1 MGPDRPGLAPKQ
13 HNELMRMM
21 SDMDPAADY
30 LLANRMNRNVVDNLP
45 ETLFP
50 SSTDRAYQ
58 IQDGLVDLLTA
69 EYNSQ
74 ACGYKLACT
83 NPPIMVLLGAD
94 GPFSGRLMDHSTHEN
109 GAVLEASDYVH
120 RIVEPEFI
128 LVMGQ
133 DVPAGEIEYTAKTIR
148 PYVRS
153 VAPGIEIVDHRYS
166 DFTVVGPDALIADN
180 AIHGA
185 CVIGETRDLSHTLD
199 LSRHPVS
206 LEVNG
211 QEFSRGDG
219 GNVLGS
225 PLIALSWL
233 ANHLQTRGN
242 ILKAGDIITTG
253 TACDVFY
260 AQAGDRIRA
269 DFGTLGSVSLSF
281 K

>member
-1 MGPDRPGLAPKQ
+1 
-13 HNELMRMM
+13 MM
-21 SDMDPAADY
+21 SNIDSAADY
-30 LLANRMNRNVVDNLP
+30 LLANRMNRQVVDNLP
-45 ETLFP
+45 EKLFP
-50 SSTDRAYQ
+50 HSTDRAYR
-58 IQDGLVDLLTA
+58 IQDCLVDLLAT

-83 NPPIMVLLGAD
+83 NPPIMALLGAD
-94 GPFSGRLMDHSTHEN
+94 GPFSGRLMDHSTHES
-109 GAVLEASDYVH
+109 GAVLNEAEYVH
-120 RIVEPEFI
+120 RIIEPEFI
-128 LVMGQ
+128 LTMGQ
-133 DVPAGEIEYTAKTIR
+133 DVPAGEIDYTAETIL
-148 PYVRS
+148 PYIRS
-153 VAPGIEIVDHRYS
+153 VAPGIEIVDHRYA
-166 DFTVVGPDALIADN
+166 DFTAVGPNALIADN

-185 CVIGETRDLSHTLD
+185 CVIGETTDSWHTIDLST
-199 LSRHPVS
+199 HPVS

-211 QEFSRGDG
+211 QEVSRGDG

-233 ANHLQTRGN
+233 ANHVQTRGN
-242 ILKAGDIITTG
+242 TLKAGDIITTG